1 MHECHESIDL
11 WYLWKNEVFYLLN
24 YTCVYH
30 KDPGY
35 CIHVRLNAKKK
46 MTFEDD
52 DLIMRI
58 LFIEIQIQK
67 ESLDRRGLV
76 QPMCKQI
83 GNSNYKT
90 KYRQQWTYTMED

>member
-1 MHECHESIDL
+1 MPWIHRSVIFVEK
-11 WYLWKNEVFYLLN
+11 WGLLPAELHM
-24 YTCVYH
+24 CIPQG
-30 KDPGY
+30 PGY

-83 GNSNYKT
+83 GNSNYET